1 MIVLRRI
8 QCANKFISRQMEI
21 IKQIKTSKFHT
32 NSIFKQRDS
41 KDVMNIEINGKTLQ
55 FPSVW
60 LRDNCQ
66 CEQCFHQSAK
76 SRIIEWSKF
85 DLNVKPN
92 DVTKDDNSLQ
102 VTWDDGHV
110 SKYKLSWLKF
120 RSFTSDDQQIYTNTL
135 YKPAKVT
142 WHGDDFS
149 KVCSKHDYNEILN
162 SDDALYNW
170 LLQFSIYGVSLIE
183 NTPDSETA
191 LDSIVAKV
199 GFNKKT
205 HYGEKFVV
213 QHVVN
218 TSNVAY
224 LSNNLQMH
232 TDLPYYEYC
241 PGVNL
246 LHCLVQTLSK
256 GGENLLSDCHYTVAY
271 MKENHPEEYKILT
284 ETEVE
289 WSDVGC
295 ENGNE
300 FFKLYRSPVICLD
313 RNGEVIRI
321 NFSVPQRGAHFPGPI
336 EKVKPWYRAHTLF
349 YELNKNFSAK
359 FKTKAGDILVFDNIR
374 LLHGRN
380 MYEDKSNNV
389 RKLIGAYVD
398 WDEIYSRLR
407 CLKVKLHPEDRI

>member
-1 MIVLRRI
+1 MIVLRRL
-8 QCANKFISRQMEI
+8 QSVNISRHLQNI
-21 IKQIKTSKFHT
+21 SVLRLDKFHT
-32 NSIFKQRDS
+32 NYILRSEF
-41 KDVMNIEINGKTLQ
+41 KDVMKIEINGKVLQ
-55 FPSVW
+55 FPYVW

-66 CEQCFHQSAK
+66 CEKCFHSSAK
-76 SRIIEWSKF
+76 SRIIDWSKF
-85 DLNVKPN
+85 DLNVQPKN
-92 DVTKDDNSLQ
+92 VNQSDNSVQ
-102 VTWDDGHV
+102 VIWNDGHV
-110 SKYKLSWLKF
+110 SDFKLSWLNY
-120 RSFTSDDQQIYTNTL
+120 RSFVKESQKNYTNTL
-135 YKPAKVT
+135 YKPAKIT
-142 WHGDDFS
+142 WHGDDFD
-149 KVCSKHDYNEILN
+149 KVFSKHDYNEIVH
-162 SDDALYNW
+162 SDNALYDW
-170 LLQFSIYGVSLIE
+170 LHKFSIYGVALIQ

-191 LDSIVAKV
+191 VDGIVDRI
-199 GFNKKT
+199 GFTKKT

-213 QHVVN
+213 QHVAN

-246 LHCLVQTLSK
+246 LHCLVQTASK

-271 MKENHPEEYKILT
+271 MKEKYPNEYKLLT

-300 FFKLYRSPVICLD
+300 FYKLYRSPVICLD
-313 RNGEVIRI
+313 KHSQVIRI
-321 NFSVPQRGAHFPGPI
+321 NFSIPQRGSHFPGPI
-336 EKVKPWYRAHTLF
+336 ESVKPWYVAHSLF
-349 YELNKNFSAK
+349 YELNEKFSAR

-380 MYEDKSNNV
+380 MYEDKNNNV
-389 RKLIGAYVD
+389 RKLIGAYLD

-407 CLKVKLHPEDRI
+407 CLKVKLDPEDGI